1 MAQGEWPTANPIE
14 RDEIFRIRTR
24 RTPGNLARVL
34 AAIGEHG
41 AHIGEIET
49 LSITREFNVRDVT
62 VIAPGDDSIEAIRA
76 SLEAL
81 DGVELVEQ
89 STDKVFAIHE
99 GGKIAVVSTVE
110 IRNLQDVREVYTP
123 GVARVSQ
130 AIVADESV
138 ADTHTWR
145 GRTVAVVSDG
155 SRVLGL
161 GNVGPAAALPVME
174 GKALFYSTLVGL
186 NAVPIVLGTND
197 PDEIVETVVRIAPGF
212 GGIHLEDIATPGAY
226 AIEQALI
233 DRLDIPVMHDDQH
246 GTAVVL
252 LAAVLSAARIV
263 ERPIEDLV
271 FGQIGLGAAGSA
283 IARLAGEFPF
293 RRVLAFDPMEAAAD
307 RLDRNRV
314 EARSDEGG
322 MEWVMGEADV
332 VSLSTGRPNLLDPGL
347 VRAGQ
352 IVLALTNPI
361 PEIGVDAAMQAGAAI
376 AADGSV
382 VNNLL
387 AYPGLFKGAL
397 MSRAGAITST
407 MRRAA
412 AEALSELAPKGQ
424 LLPDPLDRAVHAAV
438 AEKVA
443 EAAG

>member
-1 MAQGEWPTANPIE
+1 MIE

-24 RTPGNLARVL
+24 RTPGTLARAL
-34 AAIGEHG
+34 AAIGDHG

-49 LSITREFNVRDVT
+49 LAITREFNVRDVT
-62 VIAPGDDSIEAIRA
+62 VIAPSDDSIEAIRS
-76 SLEAL
+76 SLESL

-99 GGKIAVVSTVE
+99 GGKIAISSTVE

-130 AIVADESV
+130 AIAADESV

-145 GRTVAVVSDG
+145 GKTVAVVTDG

-161 GNVGPAAALPVME
+161 GDVGPAAALPVME
-174 GKALFYSTLVGL
+174 GKALFYSTLVDL
-186 NAVPIVLGTND
+186 NAVPIVLDTND
-197 PDEIVETVVRIAPGF
+197 PDEIVETVIRIAPGF
-212 GGIHLEDIATPGAY
+212 GGIHLEDIATPGVY
-226 AIEQALI
+226 AVERDLI

-252 LAAVLSAARIV
+252 MAAVLSAARLDS
-263 ERPIEDLV
+263 RSIEDLT

-283 IARLAGEFPF
+283 IARLATEFPF
-293 RRVLAFDPMEAAAD
+293 RRVMASDPVID
-307 RLDRNRV
+307 SVKRLEGTDV
-314 EARSDEGG
+314 EAHSDSEA
-322 MEWVMGEADV
+322 MARVMADADV
-332 VSLSTGRPNLLDPGL
+332 VSLTTGRPGLLDPSL
-347 VRAGQ
+347 VRDGQ
-352 IVLALTNPI
+352 IVFALSNPL
-361 PEIGVDAAMQAGAAI
+361 PEITMEAARSAGASI

-397 MSRAGAITST
+397 LARANQITST

-412 AEALSELAPKGQ
+412 AEALSELAPDGQ
-424 LLPDPLDRAVHAAV
+424 LLPDPLDRSVHAAV
-438 AEKVA
+438 AERVA
-443 EAAG
+443 QAAG

>member
-1 MAQGEWPTANPIE
+1 MIE

-49 LSITREFNVRDVT
+49 LSITREYNVRDVT
-62 VIAPGDDSIEAIRA
+62 VIAPGDESIEAIRA
-76 SLEAL
+76 SIEAL

-99 GGKIAVVSTVE
+99 GGKIAITPTVQ
-110 IRNLQDVREVYTP
+110 IHNLQDVREVYTP
-123 GVARVSQ
+123 GVARVSR
-130 AIVADESV
+130 AIAADESV

-145 GRTVAVVSDG
+145 GRTVAVVTDG

-161 GNVGPAAALPVME
+161 GDVGPAAALPVME
-174 GKALFYSTLVGL
+174 GKALFYSTLVDL
-186 NAVPIVLGTND
+186 NAVPIVLDTND

-212 GGIHLEDIATPGAY
+212 GGIHLEDIATPGVYGIERAL
-226 AIEQALI
+226 IEQ
-233 DRLDIPVMHDDQH
+233 LDIPVMHDDQH

-252 LAAVLSAARIV
+252 LAAVLSAARL
-263 ERPIEDLV
+263 EGRSIEDLT

-283 IARLAGEFPF
+283 IAMLAAEFPF
-293 RRVLAFDPMEAAAD
+293 RRVIAFDPMEQAAD
-307 RLDRNRV
+307 RLDRSRV
-314 EARSDEGG
+314 EARCDDDAIA
-322 MEWVMGEADV
+322 WVMAEADV
-332 VSLSTGRPNLLDPGL
+332 VALSTGRAGLLDPTL
-347 VRAGQ
+347 VRSGQ
-352 IVLALTNPI
+352 IVFALSNPE
-361 PEIGVDAAMQAGAAI
+361 PEITMEAARTAGAAI

-397 MSRAGAITST
+397 MSRAPQITAA
-407 MRRAA
+407 MRMAA
-412 AEALSELAPKGQ
+412 AEALSELAPGDQ
-424 LLPDPLDRAVHAAV
+424 LLPDPLDRSVHAAV
-438 AEKVA
+438 AARVA
-443 EAAG
+443 ETAARSR